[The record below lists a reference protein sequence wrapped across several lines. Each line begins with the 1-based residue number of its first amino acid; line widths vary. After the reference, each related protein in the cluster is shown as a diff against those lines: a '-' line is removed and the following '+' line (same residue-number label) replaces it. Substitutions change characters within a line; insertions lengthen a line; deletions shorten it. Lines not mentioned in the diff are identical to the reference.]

1 MIVGYLLQI
10 ADELKHAGGA
20 EAAAL
25 RRRTSKLVGALQ
37 PGTLRRLV
45 EMGGDNT
52 QRLKFAID
60 ATHGLAVDAVL
71 EIVRAMAD
79 ASHKTVSDPLL
90 RMLSK
95 LAQHAEHGSA
105 EARPQA
111 DEALREQVRGLLT
124 GWTLEDPN
132 PEAYGKALQRMT
144 AAAPAKS
151 PLRSRSTTQTAEP
164 LRIVQTAVEAGV
176 LGSVAWRA
184 VERLVAEH
192 HVGELVKVLEASR
205 TDVAPLWTRITA
217 PDVVG
222 QLAQSEPPDFT
233 TIDRVLPRLVVDG
246 FEPLLDVLA
255 ASESRTTRRGLL
267 DRLARAPRELGPVI
281 TTRLAGST
289 PPPWYVVRNLLIVL
303 DGLPALPAGF
313 STAPFTA
320 HADARVRREAL
331 KLALKIPAEREL
343 ALLGALSDPD
353 PRMMRVGLTAALE
366 QCPASA
372 LQFVTRIALTSSV
385 ASELRVL
392 AIKVLGRAQQAVAL
406 SALIQLVDG
415 RTNWLGRRKLAPRS
429 LELLAA
435 LMALATGWT
444 HDRRAR
450 ALLALGAA
458 STDPDVRKAAT
469 AVARAS
475 QR

>member
-1 MIVGYLLQI
+1 MLVDADAIATNRQAGAHVVPAVSQI
-10 ADELKHAGGA
+10 A
-20 EAAAL
+20 
-25 RRRTSKLVGALQ
+25 SVGK
-37 PGTLRRLV
+37 
-45 EMGGDNT
+45 D
-52 QRLKFAID
+52 
-60 ATHGLAVDAVL
+60 
-71 EIVRAMAD
+71 
-79 ASHKTVSDPLL
+79 
-90 RMLSK
+90 
-95 LAQHAEHGSA
+95 
-105 EARPQA
+105 
-111 DEALREQVRGLLT
+111 
-124 GWTLEDPN
+124 
-132 PEAYGKALQRMT
+132 
-144 AAAPAKS
+144 
-151 PLRSRSTTQTAEP
+151 
-164 LRIVQTAVEAGV
+164 
-176 LGSVAWRA
+176 
-184 VERLVAEH
+184 
-192 HVGELVKVLEASR
+192 
-205 TDVAPLWTRITA
+205 
-217 PDVVG
+217 
-222 QLAQSEPPDFT
+222 
-233 TIDRVLPRLVVDG
+233 
-246 FEPLLDVLA
+246 
-255 ASESRTTRRGLL
+255 
-267 DRLARAPRELGPVI
+267 
-281 TTRLAGST
+281 
-289 PPPWYVVRNLLIVL
+289 
-303 DGLPALPAGF
+303 
-313 STAPFTA
+313 
-320 HADARVRREAL
+320 REAL